1 MLHSKLSIIEVL
13 QIKGG
18 LHGNKV
24 KNIHTKHYQLCV
36 LVYLVT
42 CCMTVILHKTPVEE
56 CPKVVI

>member
-24 KNIHTKHYQLCV
+24 NIHTKHYQLCIFGV
-36 LVYLVT
+36 PCNLLYDCDT
-42 CCMTVILHKTPVEE
+42 S
-56 CPKVVI
+56 